1 MKKTVIPIILGF
13 VAMACVMAMLVKG
26 NLNLRNERDLAQ
38 ANVKAYNDRMDEQSR
53 VFQFTVGQL
62 EYLNDSIIREL
73 DSTRKELGI
82 RDRKIQQMGKVREKI
97 YITDT
102 LVVKDTI
109 FKEPDFVLDTCLG
122 DKWYQDCLHM
132 EYPSTLTS
140 DICVNTDL
148 NCFIHTSRETVDP
161 PRKTWLGRLFQRKH
175 TIINVT
181 VVENNPYMDIKENR
195 FVKIIGN
202 D

>member
-1 MKKTVIPIILGF
+1 
-13 VAMACVMAMLVKG
+13 
-26 NLNLRNERDLAQ
+26 
-38 ANVKAYNDRMDEQSR
+38 
-53 VFQFTVGQL
+53 
-62 EYLNDSIIREL
+62 
-73 DSTRKELGI
+73 
-82 RDRKIQQMGKVREKI
+82 
-97 YITDT
+97 
-102 LVVKDTI
+102 
-109 FKEPDFVLDTCLG
+109 
-122 DKWYQDCLHM
+122 M

-175 TIINVT
+175 TIVNVT